1 MVKGRMMAQ
10 YSKLQESDIHEISSR
25 YGLKVIDHAPIEEG
39 AGNSSYLVRT
49 TGKQYIFTVFE
60 IEHFRVVNLC
70 KLLRLLE
77 EYEFPTTRVQ
87 KLVSGDAVTSFQGK
101 PVLVKPYITGQM
113 RKDLDEN
120 MVRQVGTALARLH
133 KIPNPDYL
141 PDQHTYGLET
151 FPTVMERGIDPGYE
165 NWLANKYDFLLQK
178 IPSQLPRGLIHGDV
192 FYDNVL
198 FEGETF
204 KALID
209 FEDACH
215 YLNVFDL
222 GMASVGLCTKDSKV
236 SLTKI
241 RSLVNSYQQIRMLEE
256 KEKEFLQL
264 FVEYAAIATSSWRF
278 WKYNIDTPIA
288 EKSDIHYEMVNIAK
302 DVMSVPEAEFMN
314 TVFAC
319 DHSPPIP

>member
-10 YSKLQESDIHEISSR
+10 YSKLQESEIREILSR
-25 YGLKVIDHAPIEEG
+25 YELKVIYYAPIEGG
-39 AGNSSYLVRT
+39 AGNSSYFVRT
-49 TGKQYIFTVFE
+49 THKQYILTVFE
-60 IEHFRVVNLC
+60 IENFRIVNLC

-77 EYEFPTTRVQ
+77 EYGFPTTRVQ
-87 KLVSGDAVTSFQGK
+87 KLANGYMVTSFQGK

-113 RKDLDEN
+113 RRDLDEN
-120 MVRQVGTALARLH
+120 MVRQVGSALARLH
-133 KIPNPDYL
+133 KIPSPEFL
-141 PDQHTYGLET
+141 PGQHAYGLET

-165 NWLANKYDFLLQK
+165 NWLAQRYDILLQT
-178 IPSQLPRGLIHGDV
+178 IPTELPRGLIHGDV
-192 FYDNVL
+192 FFDNVL

-236 SLTKI
+236 SLSKI
-241 RSLVNSYQQIRMLEE
+241 RSLVNGYQQVRVLEP

-264 FVEYAAIATSSWRF
+264 YVEYAAIATSSWRF
-278 WKYNIDTPIA
+278 WKYNIVTPIT

-302 DVMSVPEAEFMN
+302 DVKGIPEAEFMN
-314 TVFAC
+314 SVFE
-319 DHSPPIP
+319 